1 MLPLNSAKKYY
12 LWERPSQRGLE
23 IKHTLMRTTIALIAH
38 NSRKNDLLNW
48 AKVHHEVLKNHELI
62 GTTNTSKL
70 LNDMLEL
77 DVQGFGHGPSGGD
90 ILLAAKI
97 LQGEVHKI
105 IFFIDAETPHG
116 HEHDIQTLIRTAVI
130 NNIPIALNRASA
142 DLIILEE
149 D

>member
-1 MLPLNSAKKYY
+1 MKK
-12 LWERPSQRGLE
+12 
-23 IKHTLMRTTIALIAH
+23 TIALIAH
-38 NSRKNDLLNW
+38 NSRKTDLLNW
-48 AKVHHEVLKNHELI
+48 AKVHKSRLINHDLI

-70 LNDMLEL
+70 LNDMLEI
-77 DVQGFGHGPSGGD
+77 DVHGFGHGPSGGD

-97 LQGEVHKI
+97 LQGEVQKV

-142 DLIILEE
+142 DLIIMEK

>member
-1 MLPLNSAKKYY
+1 MS
-12 LWERPSQRGLE
+12 
-23 IKHTLMRTTIALIAH
+23 TTIALIAH

-48 AKVHHEVLKNHELI
+48 AKVHREELIKHNLI

-70 LNDMLEL
+70 LSDML
-77 DVQGFGHGPSGGD
+77 DITVKGFGHGPSGGD
-90 ILLAAKI
+90 ILLAARI

-142 DLIILEE
+142 DLVILEE
-149 D
+149 REQPK

>member
-1 MLPLNSAKKYY
+1 MKK
-12 LWERPSQRGLE
+12 
-23 IKHTLMRTTIALIAH
+23 TIALIAH

-48 AKVHHEVLKNHELI
+48 AKVNRHLLLMHHLI
-62 GTTNTSKL
+62 GTSNTSL
-70 LNDMLEL
+70 LINDMLEL
-77 DVQGFGHGPSGGD
+77 DVQPFGHGPSGGD

-97 LQGEVHKI
+97 LNGEVDKV

-142 DLIILEE
+142 DLIVQDI

>member
-1 MLPLNSAKKYY
+1 MKK
-12 LWERPSQRGLE
+12 
-23 IKHTLMRTTIALIAH
+23 TIALIAH
-38 NSRKNDLLNW
+38 NGRKTDLLNW
-48 AKVHHEVLKNHELI
+48 AKTHREHLVKHNLI

-70 LNDMLEL
+70 LSDMLDLE
-77 DVQGFGHGPSGGD
+77 VKGFGHGPSGGD

-97 LQGEVHKI
+97 LQGEVHKV

-142 DLIILEE
+142 DLVVLDEGNNG
-149 D
+149 

>member
-1 MLPLNSAKKYY
+1 MK
-12 LWERPSQRGLE
+12 
-23 IKHTLMRTTIALIAH
+23 TTIALIAH
-38 NSRKNDLLNW
+38 NGRKTELLNW
-48 AKVHHEVLKNHELI
+48 AKVHRDTLAEHNLI
-62 GTTNTSKL
+62 GTSNTSKL

-77 DVQGFGHGPSGGD
+77 NVQPFGHGPSGGD
-90 ILLAAKI
+90 ILLAARI

-142 DLIILEE
+142 DLVILEE
-149 D
+149 

>member
-1 MLPLNSAKKYY
+1 MN
-12 LWERPSQRGLE
+12 
-23 IKHTLMRTTIALIAH
+23 TIALIAH
-38 NSRKNDLLNW
+38 NSRKTDLLNW
-48 AKVHHEVLKNHELI
+48 SKVHREALQKYNLI

-70 LNDMLEL
+70 LSEMLDIE
-77 DVQGFGHGPSGGD
+77 VKGFGHGPSGGD

-97 LQGEVHKI
+97 LQGEVQMI

-142 DLIILEE
+142 DLLILDEKIQQK
-149 D
+149 

>member
-1 MLPLNSAKKYY
+1 MKK
-12 LWERPSQRGLE
+12 
-23 IKHTLMRTTIALIAH
+23 TIALIAH

-48 AKVHHEVLKNHELI
+48 AKVNLALLREQNLI
-62 GTTNTSKL
+62 GTSNTSKL
-70 LNDMLEL
+70 INDMLDL
-77 DVQGFGHGPSGGD
+77 DVKPFGHGPSGGD

-97 LQGEVHKI
+97 LQGEVDKV

-142 DLIILEE
+142 DLIVQFLE
-149 D
+149 

>member
-1 MLPLNSAKKYY
+1 MEK
-12 LWERPSQRGLE
+12 
-23 IKHTLMRTTIALIAH
+23 TIALIAH

-48 AKVHHEVLKNHELI
+48 AKVHREILSRYHLI
-62 GTTNTSKL
+62 GTSNTSRL
-70 LNDMLEL
+70 INDMLDL
-77 DVQGFGHGPSGGD
+77 KVKAFGHGPSGGD

-97 LQGEVHKI
+97 LQGEISKV

>member
-1 MLPLNSAKKYY
+1 MK
-12 LWERPSQRGLE
+12 
-23 IKHTLMRTTIALIAH
+23 TTIALIAH
-38 NSRKNDLLNW
+38 NGRKTELLNW
-48 AKVHHEVLKNHELI
+48 AKTHRATLAEHSLI
-62 GTTNTSKL
+62 GTSNTSKL

-77 DVQGFGHGPSGGD
+77 DVQPFGHGPSGGD

-97 LQGEVHKI
+97 LQGEVQKV

-149 D
+149 

>member
-1 MLPLNSAKKYY
+1 MN
-12 LWERPSQRGLE
+12 
-23 IKHTLMRTTIALIAH
+23 TIALIAH
-38 NSRKNDLLNW
+38 NSRKTDLLNW
-48 AKVHHEVLKNHELI
+48 SKVHREALLKYNLI

-70 LNDMLEL
+70 LSEMLDIE
-77 DVQGFGHGPSGGD
+77 VKGFGHGPSGGD

-97 LQGEVHKI
+97 LQGEVQMI

-142 DLIILEE
+142 DLLILDEKSQKKQS
-149 D
+149 